1 MSADRMTELLSW
13 GILTA
18 GMVLLAVMLYT
29 AHARFEATWQNYQQQ
44 VLPISPK

>member
-13 GILTA
+13 VILAAGIALGA
-18 GMVLLAVMLYT
+18 RMLYI
-29 AHARFEATWQNYQQQ
+29 AQDRFEQAWQNYQQQ